1 MSEFLK
7 TDPGIYNEAIWF
19 QDYTNSRNSI
29 HAKYLSSEHSI
40 HPKYSSSRNSIH
52 VK

>member
-7 TDPGIYNEAIWF
+7 TDPGIYNEAILF
-19 QDYTNSRNSI
+19 QDYNNSRNSI
-29 HAKYLSSEHSI
+29 HPKYLSTENSI